1 MVLLLTEQSSIQAV
15 KRLLFLLVQTLLFC
29 NALFWIMALLYGA
42 TRSKGMRFDVTLAF
56 LAFISIP
63 YLLYIAIKRSI
74 QKTQERV
81 GQGELITDSH
91 HAPDETQDTES
102 QITGNIPSSILGKY
116 RLSFATRPNL
126 KTLFHSFQTPAIM
139 LTAPISQKKVI
150 FTSLFLLIGIGIFFG
165 TWYTV
170 DSKERGV
177 VLRNGRIIKIAEP
190 GLHFKIP
197 IMDSVNKISIQ
208 HQALVF
214 DKLSAYSKDQQPAEL
229 RVSISYH
236 VPPDQV
242 ANVYTEYGNISGL
255 ESRVMS
261 RQAPTQVENV
271 FGQFNAVSAVQ
282 NRVKLIADISQ
293 ALRDNIKGP
302 VVIDSLQVENID
314 FSQAY
319 ENAIS
324 ARMNAEVAVAT
335 RNQDLEKE
343 RVEAKIVVTKA
354 QAEADSAL
362 ARATAEAQATK
373 LRGDAEAGAIRAKAD
388 ALAQNQNLV
397 ELIRSEKW
405 DGKLPTQMIPG
416 ATIPFFNIKQ

>member
-1 MVLLLTEQSSIQAV
+1 ML
-15 KRLLFLLVQTLLFC
+15 KRLSLRLVQTILLL
-29 NALFWIMALLYGA
+29 NASVWWVIALFG
-42 TRSKGMRFDVTLAF
+42 F
-56 LAFISIP
+56 LTKKFSFSHFFVAFIFSSTP
-63 YLLYIAIKRSI
+63 YLIYFLIKRAVQNYQ
-74 QKTQERV
+74 QKQNKT
-81 GQGELITDSH
+81 GEEETLPDLQSTFE
-91 HAPDETQDTES
+91 APSSVETQASQDTLL
-102 QITGNIPSSILGKY
+102 TLLGKN
-116 RLSFATRPNL
+116 RSGFAIRPDL
-126 KTLFHSFQTPAIM
+126 KTLLQSFRTTATM
-139 LTAPISQKKVI
+139 LTESISQKNVI
-150 FTSLFLLIGIGIFFG
+150 FTSLLLFFGLGVIFG

-177 VLRNGRIIKIAEP
+177 VLRNGRIIKVAEP

-197 IMDSVNKISIQ
+197 LMDTVQKISIQ
-208 HQALVF
+208 HQALLF
-214 DKLSAYSKDQQPAEL
+214 EKLSAYSKDQQPAEL

-242 ANVYTEYGNISGL
+242 AEVYTGYGNLDGL
-255 ESRVMS
+255 ESRIMS

-271 FGQFNAVSAVQ
+271 FGQYNAVSAVQ
-282 NRVKLIADISQ
+282 NRVKLVADITQ

-302 VVIDSLQVENID
+302 VFVDSVQVENID
-314 FSQAY
+314 FSTVY

-343 RVEAKIVVTKA
+343 RIEAKIAVTRA

-362 ARATAEAQATK
+362 ARATAEAQAIK

>member
-1 MVLLLTEQSSIQAV
+1 MSAFSIPTPAV
-15 KRLLFLLVQTLLFC
+15 RITPPSVKGMLFLVPLLFFGL
-29 NALFWIMALLYGA
+29 
-42 TRSKGMRFDVTLAF
+42 
-56 LAFISIP
+56 
-63 YLLYIAIKRSI
+63 
-74 QKTQERV
+74 
-81 GQGELITDSH
+81 
-91 HAPDETQDTES
+91 
-102 QITGNIPSSILGKY
+102 
-116 RLSFATRPNL
+116 
-126 KTLFHSFQTPAIM
+126 
-139 LTAPISQKKVI
+139 
-150 FTSLFLLIGIGIFFG
+150 SLFFG
-165 TWYTV
+165 GWFTI

-177 VLRNGRIIKIAEP
+177 VLRNGRIISVAEP

-197 IMDSVNKISIQ
+197 LFDTVKKISIQ
-208 HQALVF
+208 HQALLF
-214 DKLSAYSKDQQPAEL
+214 EKLDAYSKDQQPAEL

-242 ANVYTEYGNISGL
+242 ADVYIGYGSIEGL
-255 ESRVMS
+255 ENRIMG

-271 FGQFNAVSAVQ
+271 FGQYNAVSAVQ
-282 NRVKLIADISQ
+282 NRVKLIADITQ
-293 ALRDNIKGP
+293 ALRDNVKGP
-302 VVIDSLQVENID
+302 LVIDSVQVENID

-343 RVEAKIVVTKA
+343 RVEAKIAVTKA

-373 LRGDAEAGAIRAKAD
+373 LRGDAEAAAIRAKAE

-397 ELIRSEKW
+397 ELIRSERW

-416 ATIPFFNIKQ
+416 TSLPFLNVKQHQP

>member
-1 MVLLLTEQSSIQAV
+1 M
-15 KRLLFLLVQTLLFC
+15 FL
-29 NALFWIMALLYGA
+29 NAFVWIMALLFSNKNYSFTHFFA
-42 TRSKGMRFDVTLAF
+42 VLTFSSL
-56 LAFISIP
+56 P
-63 YLLYIAIKRSI
+63 YLVYFLIKKGVGNY
-74 QKTQERV
+74 QKKQKKI
-81 GQGELITDSH
+81 GEEETLPDSH
-91 HAPDETQDTES
+91 STIDAPPGVEAQATKGTLL
-102 QITGNIPSSILGKY
+102 PFFGKY
-116 RLSFATRPNL
+116 RSTFTKRPDLKPLFQSFRELIA
-126 KTLFHSFQTPAIM
+126 M
-139 LTAPISQKKVI
+139 LTESISQKKVI
-150 FTSLFLLIGIGIFFG
+150 LTSLFLLLGIGIIFG
-165 TWYTV
+165 TWFTV

-197 IMDSVNKISIQ
+197 MMDKVHKISIQ
-208 HQALVF
+208 NQALVF
-214 DKLSAYSKDQQPAEL
+214 EKLSAYSKDQQPAEL

-242 ANVYTEYGNISGL
+242 ADVYTGYGNIAGL
-255 ESRVMS
+255 ESRVMN

-271 FGQFNAVSAVQ
+271 FGQYNAVSAVQ
-282 NRVKLIADISQ
+282 NRVKLVSDMTQ
-293 ALRDNIKGP
+293 ALRENIKGP
-302 VVIDSLQVENID
+302 VVVDSFQVENID
-314 FSQAY
+314 FSVAY

-343 RVEAKIVVTKA
+343 RVEAKIAVTKA
-354 QAEADSAL
+354 QAAADSAL
-362 ARATAEAQATK
+362 ALATAEAQATK